1 MDFPFSGRNTAF
13 PRGVSG
19 IRELYQSLG
28 WGRYASDSAVAEALQ
43 SLLASLVQFESAEAA
58 KKYTYR
64 LVDMIPESSLTEFVS
79 DGRVQSKIELVI
91 AGLEPFDSKG
101 DYITLLQEFIQHFD
115 KTPPEYDVV
124 RVGGP
129 DHAPTF
135 QASVAWRAFSGKGGI
150 ARSGKEA
157 RREAAYALLLQ
168 LKGYSPEP
176 GSSDV
181 EDEAMDRPA
190 GP

>member
-91 AGLEPFDSKG
+91 AGLDPSIRRVITSPFCRSSSSTSTRPRLNMMWSAWG
-101 DYITLLQEFIQHFD
+101 AQTMLRPSRL
-115 KTPPEYDVV
+115 
-124 RVGGP
+124 
-129 DHAPTF
+129 
-135 QASVAWRAFSGKGGI
+135 AWRGG
-150 ARSGKEA
+150 RSLG
-157 RREAAYALLLQ
+157 RAA
-168 LKGYSPEP
+168 
-176 GSSDV
+176 
-181 EDEAMDRPA
+181 
-190 GP
+190 